1 MKTTTFRR
9 VTITPLD
16 EEIRRTVRIVHERFG
31 GDIAAFIKH
40 AREKKESERPPA
52 NSASQEF
59 EAALS
64 EN

>member
-1 MKTTTFRR
+1 MKTATFRQ
-9 VTITPLD
+9 VKITPLD

-31 GDIAAFIKH
+31 GDIAAFVKH
-40 AREKKESERPPA
+40 AREKKESERPPVD
-52 NSASQEF
+52 SASREL